1 MEDADNICKNYFE
14 IRKEIEL
21 FSKNVAKKKE
31 IIVLSKADLFDSEM
45 IDFIKQKIQKELKVK
60 KIFVIS
66 TVSNFNIEELKNYLI
81 EKVDTKINKTLQK
94 DENIKIYDL
103 KKIDDP
109 NFYKIIEINDFEFEV
124 K

>member
-1 MEDADNICKNYFE
+1 MEEPDNISKNYFE

-45 IDFIKQKIQKELKVK
+45 IDFIKNNVQKELKVK

-66 TVSNFNIEELKNYLI
+66 TLSNLNIENLKNYLI
-81 EKVDTKINKTLQK
+81 EKIDTKVIQKIQK
-94 DENIKIYDL
+94 DKTIKIYDL
-103 KKIDDP
+103 KNIDDP
-109 NFYKIIEINDFEFEV
+109 NFYKITEINDFEFEV